1 MGAES
6 VDTGR
11 NHKMPKICTGSNHKN
26 TRDSNHETANMSA
39 DTGRNH
45 KMPKKYA
52 LGVTTRTLEIV
63 TMSLRQIWVQNLQI
77 LEGITRCQNMHR
89 V

>member
-45 KMPKKYA
+45 KMSKVCTGCNYKD
-52 LGVTTRTLEIV
+52 TRDSNNETQANTGKNDMTPEKTHWL
-63 TMSLRQIWVQNLQI
+63 
-77 LEGITRCQNMHR
+77 
-89 V
+89 